1 MPVHDQL
8 LGSTQPVLSI
18 SLEPGE
24 SIVAEAGEFAWMTDS
39 IQLTTTPAG
48 LSDYTAKD
56 QAGTIAFAS
65 RLPGSIM
72 HIEVAPGGEYLV
84 HRNGFLAGTPGIE
97 VTIGFQQPLE
107 ATETTADKFILRRIG
122 GGGRAWGE
130 LSGDG
135 IRSDLAAGTSLGTHP
150 RHSPARDRPGP
161 GRAVRSRN
169 RVAAVDAAARRSA
182 PPVCSPRRTYA
193 VKPRARETRN
203 MSRNAVSPRGLAG
216 TAAVVAIAAG
226 LAVAGCGGSSS
237 SGAAAGGNAASKS
250 PAASHSTGS
259 SGSTSVT
266 TATVP
271 FPVGVG
277 DTWRYRTTDG
287 RTVNRIIA
295 VTPASGGQ
303 QVTMRSAITN
313 LGSTTH
319 DTAYYVV
326 NSDGSISLP
335 FSQFDT
341 SSSGASVKLIS
352 GSIFWPPADQLSSGK
367 AYHDALKIEF
377 STNGTTQNVT
387 AHVTVRGAG
396 TQSVTVPAGT
406 YNADVVNMTMAE
418 TIEGIS
424 VSSVVRTW
432 LAPGVGPVKSEV
444 ILHEGGTTHVAAE
457 NQLVSFK
464 AG

>member
-1 MPVHDQL
+1 
-8 LGSTQPVLSI
+8 
-18 SLEPGE
+18 
-24 SIVAEAGEFAWMTDS
+24 
-39 IQLTTTPAG
+39 
-48 LSDYTAKD
+48 
-56 QAGTIAFAS
+56 
-65 RLPGSIM
+65 
-72 HIEVAPGGEYLV
+72 
-84 HRNGFLAGTPGIE
+84 
-97 VTIGFQQPLE
+97 
-107 ATETTADKFILRRIG
+107 
-122 GGGRAWGE
+122 
-130 LSGDG
+130 
-135 IRSDLAAGTSLGTHP
+135 
-150 RHSPARDRPGP
+150 
-161 GRAVRSRN
+161 
-169 RVAAVDAAARRSA
+169 
-182 PPVCSPRRTYA
+182 
-193 VKPRARETRN
+193 

-259 SGSTSVT
+259 SGSTSVA

-295 VTPASGGQ
+295 VTPAPGGQ

-444 ILHEGGTTHVAAE
+444 ILHEGGTDHIAAE
-457 NQLVSFK
+457 DQLTSFK
-464 AG
+464 VG

>member
-1 MPVHDQL
+1 
-8 LGSTQPVLSI
+8 
-18 SLEPGE
+18 
-24 SIVAEAGEFAWMTDS
+24 
-39 IQLTTTPAG
+39 
-48 LSDYTAKD
+48 
-56 QAGTIAFAS
+56 
-65 RLPGSIM
+65 
-72 HIEVAPGGEYLV
+72 
-84 HRNGFLAGTPGIE
+84 
-97 VTIGFQQPLE
+97 
-107 ATETTADKFILRRIG
+107 
-122 GGGRAWGE
+122 
-130 LSGDG
+130 
-135 IRSDLAAGTSLGTHP
+135 
-150 RHSPARDRPGP
+150 
-161 GRAVRSRN
+161 
-169 RVAAVDAAARRSA
+169 
-182 PPVCSPRRTYA
+182 
-193 VKPRARETRN
+193 

-341 SSSGASVKLIS
+341 SNSGASVKLIS

-464 AG
+464 TG

>member
-1 MPVHDQL
+1 
-8 LGSTQPVLSI
+8 
-18 SLEPGE
+18 
-24 SIVAEAGEFAWMTDS
+24 
-39 IQLTTTPAG
+39 
-48 LSDYTAKD
+48 
-56 QAGTIAFAS
+56 
-65 RLPGSIM
+65 
-72 HIEVAPGGEYLV
+72 
-84 HRNGFLAGTPGIE
+84 
-97 VTIGFQQPLE
+97 
-107 ATETTADKFILRRIG
+107 
-122 GGGRAWGE
+122 
-130 LSGDG
+130 
-135 IRSDLAAGTSLGTHP
+135 
-150 RHSPARDRPGP
+150 
-161 GRAVRSRN
+161 
-169 RVAAVDAAARRSA
+169 
-182 PPVCSPRRTYA
+182 
-193 VKPRARETRN
+193 

-367 AYHDALKIEF
+367 AYHDVLKIEF
-377 STNGTTQNVT
+377 SEDGTTQNVT
-387 AHVTVRGAG
+387 AHVTVRGGG

-432 LAPGVGPVKSEV
+432 LAPGVGPVQSEV
-444 ILHEGGTTHVAAE
+444 ILHEGGTAHVAAE
-457 NQLVSFK
+457 NKLVSFK
-464 AG
+464 TG

>member
-1 MPVHDQL
+1 
-8 LGSTQPVLSI
+8 
-18 SLEPGE
+18 
-24 SIVAEAGEFAWMTDS
+24 
-39 IQLTTTPAG
+39 
-48 LSDYTAKD
+48 
-56 QAGTIAFAS
+56 
-65 RLPGSIM
+65 
-72 HIEVAPGGEYLV
+72 
-84 HRNGFLAGTPGIE
+84 
-97 VTIGFQQPLE
+97 
-107 ATETTADKFILRRIG
+107 
-122 GGGRAWGE
+122 
-130 LSGDG
+130 
-135 IRSDLAAGTSLGTHP
+135 
-150 RHSPARDRPGP
+150 
-161 GRAVRSRN
+161 
-169 RVAAVDAAARRSA
+169 
-182 PPVCSPRRTYA
+182 
-193 VKPRARETRN
+193 

-216 TAAVVAIAAG
+216 MATVVVITAG

-237 SGAAAGGNAASKS
+237 SGAAAGGSAASSS

-259 SGSTSVT
+259 TGSTSANTT

-287 RTVNRIIA
+287 RTVNRITA

-303 QVTMRSAITN
+303 QVTMRSAITT
-313 LGSTTH
+313 LGSTSHT
-319 DTAYYVV
+319 TAYYVV

-335 FSQFDT
+335 FSQFNT

-367 AYHDALKIEF
+367 AYHDVLKIAF
-377 STNGTTQNVT
+377 SDDGMTQNVT

-418 TIEGIS
+418 TVEGIA

-444 ILHEGGTTHVAAE
+444 ILHEGTVDKVAAE
-457 NQLVSFK
+457 NELVSFK

>member
-1 MPVHDQL
+1 
-8 LGSTQPVLSI
+8 
-18 SLEPGE
+18 
-24 SIVAEAGEFAWMTDS
+24 
-39 IQLTTTPAG
+39 
-48 LSDYTAKD
+48 
-56 QAGTIAFAS
+56 
-65 RLPGSIM
+65 
-72 HIEVAPGGEYLV
+72 
-84 HRNGFLAGTPGIE
+84 
-97 VTIGFQQPLE
+97 
-107 ATETTADKFILRRIG
+107 
-122 GGGRAWGE
+122 
-130 LSGDG
+130 
-135 IRSDLAAGTSLGTHP
+135 
-150 RHSPARDRPGP
+150 
-161 GRAVRSRN
+161 
-169 RVAAVDAAARRSA
+169 
-182 PPVCSPRRTYA
+182 
-193 VKPRARETRN
+193 

-277 DTWRYRTTDG
+277 DTWRYKTTYG
-287 RTVNRIIA
+287 RTVNRITA

-303 QVTMRSAITN
+303 QVTMRSAITS
-313 LGSTTH
+313 LGSTSH

-326 NSDGSISLP
+326 HSDGSISLP

-352 GSIFWPPADQLSSGK
+352 GNIFWPPADQLSSGQ

-464 AG
+464 TG

>member
-1 MPVHDQL
+1 
-8 LGSTQPVLSI
+8 
-18 SLEPGE
+18 
-24 SIVAEAGEFAWMTDS
+24 
-39 IQLTTTPAG
+39 
-48 LSDYTAKD
+48 
-56 QAGTIAFAS
+56 
-65 RLPGSIM
+65 
-72 HIEVAPGGEYLV
+72 
-84 HRNGFLAGTPGIE
+84 
-97 VTIGFQQPLE
+97 
-107 ATETTADKFILRRIG
+107 
-122 GGGRAWGE
+122 
-130 LSGDG
+130 
-135 IRSDLAAGTSLGTHP
+135 
-150 RHSPARDRPGP
+150 
-161 GRAVRSRN
+161 
-169 RVAAVDAAARRSA
+169 
-182 PPVCSPRRTYA
+182 
-193 VKPRARETRN
+193 

-259 SGSTSVT
+259 SGSTSVA

-295 VTPASGGQ
+295 LTPASGGQ

-444 ILHEGGTTHVAAE
+444 ILHEGGTDHIAAE
-457 NQLVSFK
+457 DQLTSFK
-464 AG
+464 VG

>member
-1 MPVHDQL
+1 
-8 LGSTQPVLSI
+8 
-18 SLEPGE
+18 
-24 SIVAEAGEFAWMTDS
+24 
-39 IQLTTTPAG
+39 
-48 LSDYTAKD
+48 
-56 QAGTIAFAS
+56 
-65 RLPGSIM
+65 
-72 HIEVAPGGEYLV
+72 
-84 HRNGFLAGTPGIE
+84 
-97 VTIGFQQPLE
+97 
-107 ATETTADKFILRRIG
+107 
-122 GGGRAWGE
+122 
-130 LSGDG
+130 
-135 IRSDLAAGTSLGTHP
+135 
-150 RHSPARDRPGP
+150 
-161 GRAVRSRN
+161 
-169 RVAAVDAAARRSA
+169 
-182 PPVCSPRRTYA
+182 
-193 VKPRARETRN
+193 

-259 SGSTSVT
+259 SGSTSVA

-352 GSIFWPPADQLSSGK
+352 GRPLTSFRPARP
-367 AYHDALKIEF
+367 
-377 STNGTTQNVT
+377 TTM
-387 AHVTVRGAG
+387 R
-396 TQSVTVPAGT
+396 
-406 YNADVVNMTMAE
+406 
-418 TIEGIS
+418 
-424 VSSVVRTW
+424 
-432 LAPGVGPVKSEV
+432 
-444 ILHEGGTTHVAAE
+444 
-457 NQLVSFK
+457 
-464 AG
+464 